1 MEIVKIITIGL
12 LAGLIAVL
20 LKNEKPEIAMQVSL
34 AAGIVIF
41 LLMISKLTLVIQAMQ
56 EIANRININV
66 VYLNTILKIVG
77 IAYLA
82 SFGVEI
88 CRDSGQHSIAGKIEF
103 AGKILIITLAIPI
116 LMAVMDMI
124 IKIMP

>member
-1 MEIVKIITIGL
+1 MEIVKVLGIAMI
-12 LAGLIAVL
+12 AAVIAVL
-20 LKNEKPEIAMQVSL
+20 LKNERPEISMQLSL
-34 AAGIVIF
+34 AAGVVIF
-41 LLMISKLTLVIQAMQ
+41 LLMISKLTVVIQAMQ
-56 EIANRININV
+56 EIAYKINLNV
-66 VYLNTILKIVG
+66 VYLNTILKIIG

-88 CRDSGQHSIAGKIEF
+88 CKDSGQYSIAGKIEF

>member
-1 MEIVKIITIGL
+1 MEITKVLGI
-12 LAGLIAVL
+12 ALISLVIVIL
-20 LKNEKPEIAMQVSL
+20 IKNEKPEISIQISL
-34 AAGIVIF
+34 AAGLIIF
-41 LLMISKLTLVIQAMQ
+41 LMMISKLTIIVQALQ
-56 EIANRININV
+56 GLASKINLEY
-66 VYLNTILKIVG
+66 VYLNTILKIIG

-88 CRDSGQHSIAGKIEF
+88 CKDSGQNAIGAKIEF
-103 AGKILIITLAIPI
+103 AGKVLIIALAIPI

>member
-1 MEIVKIITIGL
+1 MEIVKVLGIAMI
-12 LAGLIAVL
+12 AAVIAVL
-20 LKNEKPEIAMQVSL
+20 LKNERPEITMQLSI
-34 AAGIVIF
+34 AAGVVIF
-41 LLMISKLTLVIQAMQ
+41 LGMISKLTVVIQAMQ
-56 EIANRININV
+56 EIAYKINLNV
-66 VYLNTILKIVG
+66 VYLNTILKIIG

-88 CRDSGQHSIAGKIEF
+88 CKDSGQHSIAGKIEF

>member
-12 LAGLIAVL
+12 IAALIAVL

-88 CRDSGQHSIAGKIEF
+88 CKDSGQHSIAGKIEF

>member
-1 MEIVKIITIGL
+1 MEITKILMI
-12 LAGLIAVL
+12 GLIATVIVTL
-20 LKNEKPEIAMQVSL
+20 LKNEKPEIAIQFSL
-34 AAGIVIF
+34 ACGIIMF
-41 LLMISKLTLVIQAMQ
+41 LFMMSKLTTVIEAMQ
-56 EIANRININV
+56 LLALKINIDV
-66 VYLNTILKIVG
+66 VYLNTVLKIIG

-88 CRDSGQHSIAGKIEF
+88 CNDAGQTSIGSKIEF
-103 AGKILIITLAIPI
+103 AAKILIIVLAIPI

>member
-12 LAGLIAVL
+12 IAGLIVVL

-88 CRDSGQHSIAGKIEF
+88 CKDSGQHSIAGKIEF